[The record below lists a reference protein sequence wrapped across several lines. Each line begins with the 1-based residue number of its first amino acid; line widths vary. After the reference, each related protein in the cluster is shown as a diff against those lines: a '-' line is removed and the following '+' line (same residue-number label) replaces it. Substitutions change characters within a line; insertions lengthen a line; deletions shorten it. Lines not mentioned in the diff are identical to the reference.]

1 MPRGFQGESV
11 AQEAR
16 GGSRAAVERGR
27 AAASRSFQTSPM
39 EDSSRF
45 QQGSRETEG
54 QSSFDLG
61 NTTPEALTY
70 DQFMTATGRT
80 ETNPY
85 GDQGFFSRVFGI
97 DPSKINYAANT
108 PGGIATLNKVN
119 ALAYDQYL
127 NPRDARGNIRGML
140 REGSPTQYGTVA
152 YDPSQATDFGIAGAL
167 PLVGPM
173 LQRATRRSGLTIFD
187 DYMGDLGNE
196 LGAFPE
202 GSVAAPRVDTS
213 AAQPSVP
220 ESTFR
225 PLFTTDPEERNF
237 IEEDFEVDRR
247 ATDEDSPFSRP
258 VPESTYR
265 PIFTDDA
272 ALPSVADVI
281 AAEPMV
287 TQQPNAAQPRL
298 PTGPKVIQAIPGGDP
313 GSASITVNPQ
323 SQSPEY
329 IAPDQPI
336 DLLSDILAP
345 DGSILPGVME
355 GISSGQPRRE
365 VDPRTGRIPGTS
377 GTFDFE
383 GGTSANVTRSP
394 AAQFTPEQIRRANEN
409 NTAMQRRAQLM
420 AQGMSV
426 DAARMQAEREK
437 IRARAARLG
446 LVQ

>member
-16 GGSRAAVERGR
+16 GGSRAAVDRGR

-45 QQGSRETEG
+45 QQGNRETEG

-97 DPSKINYAANT
+97 DPNKINYAANT

-213 AAQPSVP
+213 AAEPSVP

-225 PLFTTDPEERNF
+225 PLFTTDPEERNL

-265 PIFTDDA
+265 PLFTDDVT
-272 ALPSVADVI
+272 VADVI
-281 AAEPMV
+281 ANAPMATAPVAGSVLVNPRPTV
-287 TQQPNAAQPRL
+287 TTPETPNERLMREQQEAFDAALRRRQEESAAFVDRTNTIFDEIERTGTRIDQKATGQGL
-298 PTGPKVIQAIPGGDP
+298 PEQMDAFDEELLSRALDLP
-313 GSASITVNPQ
+313 GSNASYPFDLVATIPPPPMMTPTPKPSRGPNPG
-323 SQSPEY
+323 EL
-329 IAPDQPI
+329 AFAR
-336 DLLSDILAP
+336 ILEQR
-345 DGSILPGVME
+345 L
-355 GISSGQPRRE
+355 
-365 VDPRTGRIPGTS
+365 
-377 GTFDFE
+377 
-383 GGTSANVTRSP
+383 
-394 AAQFTPEQIRRANEN
+394 AQQK
-409 NTAMQRRAQLM
+409 AMR
-420 AQGMSV
+420 
-426 DAARMQAEREK
+426 
-437 IRARAARLG
+437 
-446 LVQ
+446 

>member
-225 PLFTTDPEERNF
+225 PLFTTDPEERNL

>member
-45 QQGSRETEG
+45 QQASRERDERG
-54 QSSFDLG
+54 SYNPG
-61 NTTPEALTY
+61 NIAREALTF
-70 DQFMTATGRT
+70 DQFMTATGRS

-202 GSVAAPRVDTS
+202 GFVAAPRVDTS
-213 AAQPSVP
+213 AAEPSVP

-225 PLFTTDPEERNF
+225 PLFTTDPEERNL
-237 IEEDFEVDRR
+237 IEEDFEVNPR

-287 TQQPNAAQPRL
+287 T
-298 PTGPKVIQAIPGGDP
+298 
-313 GSASITVNPQ
+313 
-323 SQSPEY
+323 SPPAVSENRVV
-329 IAPDQPI
+329 QT
-336 DLLSDILAP
+336 
-345 DGSILPGVME
+345 
-355 GISSGQPRRE
+355 RE
-365 VDPRTGRIPGTS
+365 GRIPDYNPNPAPSAPVARESILGPATDRLRQNIDELEDTRRRMEFFQDVYDELYPAPES
-377 GTFDFE
+377 VSAVSPPPQPLVE
-383 GGTSANVTRSP
+383 GPVDLVSMLPPPPVMTPTPKPSRGPNPGELAFARILEQRL
-394 AAQFTPEQIRRANEN
+394 AQQK
-409 NTAMQRRAQLM
+409 AMR
-420 AQGMSV
+420 
-426 DAARMQAEREK
+426 
-437 IRARAARLG
+437 
-446 LVQ
+446 

>member
-16 GGSRAAVERGR
+16 GGSRTAVERGR

>member
-1 MPRGFQGESV
+1 
-11 AQEAR
+11 
-16 GGSRAAVERGR
+16 
-27 AAASRSFQTSPM
+27 M

-45 QQGSRETEG
+45 QQASRERDERG
-54 QSSFDLG
+54 SYNPG
-61 NTTPEALTY
+61 NIAREALTF
-70 DQFMTATGRT
+70 DQFMTATGRS

-213 AAQPSVP
+213 AAEPSVP

-265 PIFTDDA
+265 PLFTDDVT
-272 ALPSVADVI
+272 VADVI
-281 AAEPMV
+281 ANTPMATAPVAGSVLVNSSPTV
-287 TQQPNAAQPRL
+287 TTPETENQRIMRERQEAFDAALGRRQQESAAFVDRTNETLDEILRKGDTIVTPGLTGGASNVQPASIVSDVLSPENIRSVLGLPDPNAPA
-298 PTGPKVIQAIPGGDP
+298 DP
-313 GSASITVNPQ
+313 GQVQLLDMIPPPVPAPPALQ
-323 SQSPEY
+323 S
-329 IAPDQPI
+329 
-336 DLLSDILAP
+336 
-345 DGSILPGVME
+345 
-355 GISSGQPRRE
+355 SSGSGINE
-365 VDPRTGRIPGTS
+365 GTLA
-377 GTFDFE
+377 F
-383 GGTSANVTRSP
+383 
-394 AAQFTPEQIRRANEN
+394 IRNLEESLARQK
-409 NTAMQRRAQLM
+409 AMR
-420 AQGMSV
+420 
-426 DAARMQAEREK
+426 
-437 IRARAARLG
+437 
-446 LVQ
+446 